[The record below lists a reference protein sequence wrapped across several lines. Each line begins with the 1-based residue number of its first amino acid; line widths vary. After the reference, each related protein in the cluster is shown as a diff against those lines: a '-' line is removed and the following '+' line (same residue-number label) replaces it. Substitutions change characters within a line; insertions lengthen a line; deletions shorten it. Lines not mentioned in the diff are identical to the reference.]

1 MAGVEP
7 VFLPERVFQLDEGGI
22 DHNNLLFRG
31 NVPLVRNGEDYVF
44 SYRALEAQLEK
55 IRLPVDPSFRL
66 GRYHLI
72 VVMIMD
78 DTDDYR
84 VFAPEVASFKD
95 ASGTPLDPLA
105 LSHNKT
111 YPGYSIPGWNPT
123 TLHGASITDEEGT
136 AHPGSLVWWPIEAC
150 DGAPCD
156 RTFLGPGNNQ
166 SYNFMGLIDFVHTT
180 LQGAPMGG
188 RPMLIYMHSVNGVDR
203 VGATAIGYAMNY
215 LGLTYDAALA
225 ESGNGATPEP
235 APSYL
240 TLACAYCRQLVFPN
254 RTANCSECVGD

>member
-1 MAGVEP
+1 MAEVEP
-7 VFLPERVFQLDEGGI
+7 IFLPECVFQLDEGGI
-22 DHNNLLFRG
+22 GHANLLFRG
-31 NVPLVRNGEDYVF
+31 NVPLVRNGQAYAF
-44 SYRALEAQLEK
+44 GYRALEAQLQK
-55 IRLPVDPSFRL
+55 LRLQEDPSFHL
-66 GRYHLI
+66 DTYHLL

-78 DTDDYR
+78 DTGDYG

-95 ASGTPLDPLA
+95 ASSTPLDPLV
-105 LSHNKT
+105 LSHNRM
-111 YPGYSIPGWNPT
+111 YPAYQIPGWNPT
-123 TLHGASITDEEGT
+123 TLHGATVTDESG
-136 AHPGSLVWWPIEAC
+136 ALHPGSLVWWPIEAC
-150 DGAPCD
+150 DGSPCN

-215 LGLTYDAALA
+215 LGLSYEDALA
-225 ESGNGATPEP
+225 EACNGATPDP
-235 APSYL
+235 AASYL

-254 RTANCSECVGD
+254 KTANCSGCRGD